1 MNRAL
6 TRVRLISLPQRC
18 RVILRFGLPFFE
30 EDHSK
35 HQRHVYFAPHTVF
48 STLRWHGNEYG
59 TILWQLS
66 ILRAASPWE
75 TATRIADV
83 DPGAEVLLRVSGK
96 ANVRR
101 ILVLVRQI
109 EAQRINPAEV
119 SPHYWRTVQNRITG
133 RDVLPEYT
141 RDSHA
146 AYLNRLRILA

>member
-1 MNRAL
+1 MNRAM

-18 RVILRFGLPFFE
+18 RVLLRFGRPVFE

-35 HQRHVYFAPHTVF
+35 YQRYVYFTPHTQF

-96 ANVRR
+96 ANIRR
-101 ILVLVRQI
+101 VLTLIRQI
-109 EAQRINPAEV
+109 EVQKIDPADV
-119 SPHYWRTVQNRITG
+119 SPHYWRTVQNRIIG
-133 RDVLPEYT
+133 RDLIPEYT
-141 RDSHA
+141 REAHA
-146 AYLNRLRILA
+146 AYLGRLRMFV